1 MKSKLLN
8 DFAIPA
14 ALIVVTALI
23 YFLDLQFFESLEQKA
38 YDLKV
43 VSRDGSHAMKDQVVI
58 AAIDEQ
64 SLKEQGRWPWPRTL
78 HAQLIDKLA
87 EAGAKAVAF
96 NIFFP
101 ENDLFIPMDNVRE
114 GIKNDDGVSKDTLK
128 QWLNDAGASDRRFV
142 EAIRS
147 SQRTILAF
155 IFYMAE
161 ELGPPPGEKLKK
173 LLEPSIYENLS
184 KSDSIHQPDIV
195 DTASEVEVSLPEM
208 SQAAVGSGFSLYR
221 PDSDGVARWAP
232 MVVKFGD
239 GFYSPLTLQ
248 ILKHVKK
255 ERLKI
260 DADDSGFSKV
270 HLGPLDIPVSPR
282 GEMLVNYRGQ
292 SGTFSY
298 ISATDILKGKVGADK
313 LKDKIVL
320 IGGTAKGTYDSVTTP
335 YGPKFPEVEVHAN
348 VIENILSEDFLTRP
362 NWLPFLDLAIIIFWG
377 IVFGYGSLYLKPWI
391 MVGILGFGIIAY
403 VGFDYFLFIEKG
415 LWLNI
420 AFPVFAKIFIFS
432 GSSLYHFYIED
443 KKKRFIQKAFSKYL
457 SPVMVNQLIER
468 PELLKSGGEERY
480 MTVMFS
486 DLEGFTSVAEK
497 LGPVGMAK
505 LMTEYFTE
513 MTAIILKAEG
523 TVNQYA
529 GDLVMSTFGAP
540 LPMPD
545 HAERAVTVG
554 LKMQKRLAEL
564 CIEWAKRD
572 LPPLRVRTGVN
583 SSGMFFGNLGS
594 EQVFYY
600 SVMGD
605 AVNLSARLESA
616 NKQYGTYLMISEE
629 THSALT
635 PNKFLTRTLDVIIAK
650 GKTRAV
656 KVYEVYG
663 FISDH
668 IEPDLFAYYDN
679 YAGGFEKYLAKDF
692 DEALKLFQYAENF
705 RPGDKA
711 VARMIDRV
719 KNLDPK
725 TLPDDWDGS
734 FTMTSK

>member
-1 MKSKLLN
+1 MKSNYLDN
-8 DFAIPA
+8 ASIPA
-14 ALIVVTALI
+14 TLILITALI

-38 YDLKV
+38 YDLKM
-43 VSRDGSHAMKDQVVI
+43 VSRDGSKSLKEQVVI
-58 AAIDEQ
+58 AAIDEL

-78 HAQLIDKLA
+78 HAQLIDRLA
-87 EAGAKAVAF
+87 ESGAKAVAF

-114 GIKNDDGVSKDTLK
+114 GLKNEDGVPKDTLQ

-142 EAIRS
+142 EAIGAS
-147 SQRTILAF
+147 KRTILAF
-155 IFYMAE
+155 IFYFDE
-161 ELGPPPGEKLKK
+161 EPGLPPSEKLLK

-184 KSDSIHQPDIV
+184 KSQSIQKPENVI
-195 DTASEVEVSLPEM
+195 TASEVEISLPEM
-208 SQAAVGSGFSLYR
+208 SQAAVGSGFAFYR
-221 PDSDGVARWAP
+221 PDSDGVVRWAP
-232 MVVKFGD
+232 MVVKYGD

-248 ILKHVKK
+248 IIKHVKN
-255 ERLKI
+255 ERLKVE
-260 DADDSGFSKV
+260 ADDSGFSGV
-270 HLGPLDIPVSPR
+270 RLGPLDIPVSPR
-282 GEMLVNYRGQ
+282 GEMLVNYRGH

-298 ISATDILKGKVGADK
+298 ISATKILSGQIGKER

-320 IGGTAKGTYDSVTTP
+320 IGGTAAGTYDSVTTP

-348 VIENILSEDFLTRP
+348 VIENILSEDFLVRP
-362 NWLPFLDLAIIIFWG
+362 DWLPLLDLAIIIFWG
-377 IVFGYGSLYLKPWI
+377 LVFGFGSLSLKPWT
-391 MVGILGFGIIAY
+391 MGGILAFGIISY
-403 VGFDYFLFIEKG
+403 MGFDYFLFTKEG
-415 LWLNI
+415 LWLNV
-420 AFPVFAKIFIFS
+420 AFPVFSKIFIFS
-432 GSSLYHFYIED
+432 GASLYHFYIED
-443 KKKRFIQKAFSKYL
+443 KRKRFIQKAFSKYL

-486 DLEGFTSVAEK
+486 DLEGFTAVAEK

-529 GDLVMSTFGAP
+529 GDLVMSTYGAP

-545 HAERAVTVG
+545 HAERAVTVA

-564 CIEWAKRD
+564 CVEWAKRD
-572 LPPLRVRTGVN
+572 LPPLRVRTGIN
-583 SSGMFFGNLGS
+583 SSDMFFGNLGS

-616 NKQYGTYLMISEE
+616 NKQYGTFIMISEE
-629 THSALT
+629 THNALT

-656 KVYEVYG
+656 RVYEVYG

-679 YAGGFEKYLAKDF
+679 YAGGFEKYLQKDF
-692 DEALKLFQYAENF
+692 EGALKLFKYAENF

-711 VARMIDRV
+711 VERMIDRV
-719 KNLDPK
+719 QTLDPK
-725 TLPDDWDGS
+725 TLPEDWDGA
-734 FTMTSK
+734 FVMTSK